1 MIQGQVGGQMG
12 HGENQATLP
21 SLGTGDDLQLLR
33 GGSILTWPRTLAFN
47 PDLGSSKMQDD

>member
-1 MIQGQVGGQMG
+1 MTQGQVGGQMG

-33 GGSILTWPRTLAFN
+33 GGSILTRTLAFN
-47 PDLGSSKMQDD
+47 PDLGSSKMQDY